1 MKITI
6 NQHDEEVSINTK
18 HDDLTANQ
26 MADIMFRISL
36 ANGYYQQNVADAFYE
51 LGKAH
56 LKMEE
61 YSENIWVRTQTLI
74 QTSPLT
80 TSAEC

>member
-6 NQHDEEVSINTK
+6 NSHDEEVSIDTK

-26 MADIMFRISL
+26 VAELMFRISL

-51 LGKAH
+51 VGKAQIE
-56 LKMEE
+56 MEE
-61 YSENIWVRTQTLI
+61 YFEH
-74 QTSPLT
+74 
-80 TSAEC
+80 

>member
-6 NQHDEEVSINTK
+6 NSHDEEVSIDTK

-26 MADIMFRISL
+26 VAELMFRISL

-51 LGKAH
+51 LGKAQ
-56 LKMEE
+56 LKLEE
-61 YSENIWVRTQTLI
+61 YNEH
-74 QTSPLT
+74 
-80 TSAEC
+80 

>member
-26 MADIMFRISL
+26 MAEIMFRISL
-36 ANGYYQQNVADAFYE
+36 ANGYHQQNVADAFYE
-51 LGKAH
+51 VGKAQIEI
-56 LKMEE
+56 EE
-61 YSENIWVRTQTLI
+61 YFEH
-74 QTSPLT
+74 
-80 TSAEC
+80 

>member
-26 MADIMFRISL
+26 MAEIM
-36 ANGYYQQNVADAFYE
+36 QQNVADAFYE
-51 LGKAH
+51 LGKAQ
-56 LKMEE
+56 LKLEE
-61 YSENIWVRTQTLI
+61 YSEH
-74 QTSPLT
+74 
-80 TSAEC
+80 

>member
-6 NQHDEEVSINTK
+6 KRHDEEVSIDTK

-26 MADIMFRISL
+26 VAELMFRISL

-51 LGKAH
+51 LGKAQ
-56 LKMEE
+56 LKLEE
-61 YSENIWVRTQTLI
+61 YNEY
-74 QTSPLT
+74 
-80 TSAEC
+80 

>member
-6 NQHDEEVSINTK
+6 NSDDEEVSIDTK

-26 MADIMFRISL
+26 VAELMFRISL

-51 LGKAH
+51 VGKAQIE
-56 LKMEE
+56 MEE
-61 YSENIWVRTQTLI
+61 YFEH
-74 QTSPLT
+74 
-80 TSAEC
+80 

>member
-6 NQHDEEVSINTK
+6 EKHGEEVSINTK

-36 ANGYYQQNVADAFYE
+36 ATGYYQQNVADAFYE
-51 LGKAH
+51 LGKAQ
-56 LKMEE
+56 LKLEE
-61 YSENIWVRTQTLI
+61 YSEH
-74 QTSPLT
+74 
-80 TSAEC
+80 

>member
-6 NQHDEEVSINTK
+6 KSHDEEVSIDTK

-26 MADIMFRISL
+26 VAELMFRISL

-51 LGKAH
+51 VGKAQIE
-56 LKMEE
+56 MEE
-61 YSENIWVRTQTLI
+61 YFEH
-74 QTSPLT
+74 
-80 TSAEC
+80 